1 MFLPVVL
8 AQATPNL
15 PPQQIPGLERQQFP
29 APRLSGAPNPTRPA
43 SPVVTQPAQPTPVRI
58 AAPAT
63 PPPLYRPDTLPTAA
77 VPIAVPSAIAP
88 IPAPTIAP
96 PAVPSIPN
104 GIAFIPQQVRPL
116 PGQLD
121 DVPVFNSNSPEMVRS
136 EGILLSTFP
145 TQGKADPAAHLNFP
159 LQGRFDVFAHHV
171 TQSNSA
177 AYVPSL
183 YLGLLATN
191 PTSQTITVRYL
202 QAASF
207 LSTPDAPFRSLP
219 AIADNPIGYVFSG
232 PGSRA
237 MNQVLRGVRQT
248 FWPTQVV
255 IPPGESRMLNNL
267 ILPLPKSNPRAA
279 ALRAQQEFMV
289 NNQGYV
295 DPKAPLIE
303 DISPFGSVASSNGRT
318 TLMYLDSDGP
328 LYLAHMAMYARTN
341 PDGTERAPSLEEWQG
356 MLYHGRLVSPRD
368 IAPTP
373 PTQTS
378 SARFF
383 YGRVAGVSRGSQ
395 WLAKITD
402 PGQNYLQIPN
412 PGQAISYGI
421 STLQRGT
428 LGTGQVQ
435 SAPMLVRYPDTAY
448 YAHGNYG
455 VHYSV
460 TLPLHNPTRQM
471 QAVNLTLQTP
481 LKDDFNPNGLQFM
494 NPPAPQVFFRGTVR
508 VVYRDDLGQEQ
519 VRFVHLV
526 QRRGQLGDSL
536 AVLNL
541 RPGETRLAQVDFLY
555 PPDATPPQV
564 LTVNTL
570 SPFNYQNTVQAPA
583 RDPLTSL
590 APSPQ

>member
-29 APRLSGAPNPTRPA
+29 APRLSVTPTRSTATSSTPVAQFVQPNPAPLPTTLTSNSINRA
-43 SPVVTQPAQPTPVRI
+43 DSPV
-58 AAPAT
+58 AAP
-63 PPPLYRPDTLPTAA
+63 LP
-77 VPIAVPSAIAP
+77 VPSVP
-88 IPAPTIAP
+88 V

-145 TQGKADPAAHLNFP
+145 NQGKADPRAHLNYP

-237 MNQVLRGVRQT
+237 TNQILRGVRQT
-248 FWPTQVV
+248 FWPTQVI
-255 IPPGESRMLNNL
+255 IPPGESRMLTNL

-279 ALRAQQEFMV
+279 ALRAQQEFRV
-289 NNQGYV
+289 NEQGYV
-295 DPKAPLIE
+295 DPKAPLIA
-303 DISPFGSVASSNGRT
+303 DVSPFGAVSSSNGRT

-341 PDGTERAPSLEEWQG
+341 PDGSERAPTLDEWQG

-368 IAPTP
+368 ITPTP
-373 PTQTS
+373 PTQTYG
-378 SARFF
+378 ARFF

-395 WLAKITD
+395 WLAKLTD
-402 PGQNYLQIPN
+402 DGRNYLQIPN

-428 LGTGQVQ
+428 LGTGQIQ

-448 YAHGNYG
+448 YSHGNYG

-460 TLPLHNPTRQM
+460 TIPLHNPTQQTRS
-471 QAVNLTLQTP
+471 VNLTLQTP

-508 VVYRDDLGQEQ
+508 VVYLDDLGQEQ

-536 AVLNL
+536 AILNL
-541 RPGETRLAQVDFLY
+541 RPGETRMAQIDFLY

-570 SPFNYQNTVQAPA
+570 PNVNYENTVKVPS
-583 RDPLTSL
+583 REPLTSL